1 MFFYRRLIVIFFFI
15 LFSCDSNDNII
26 VDTYSDVIYSN
37 QFNPTVSILDDID
50 FSSSSSYVNP
60 PHLYSGNFIMN
71 GFYDSEEPYD
81 FNLISIINW
90 KSIPSDICSYAQSD
104 TISLNSVKFYFKYNS
119 EYEAPAYQLDV
130 GISTQVDY
138 EQSSYNQVVSAS
150 IDKNASYEVDRIN
163 KELILV
169 FDSSIFGSDFNICDY
184 QNFVDCSI
192 GDPNLCDGDIGWQED
207 MGNGVW
213 DEGEIAYIKDNINII
228 LKNSGEVEVDLY
240 SNEISYY
247 NDLNHLIPYIQ
258 YNFENLN
265 TNELD
270 SLIRYG
276 DHKDKYL
283 SNYSNSILPEMENTI
298 EEYMVNYF
306 GNISTGLTF
315 KLEDFTRY
323 KNHVIVDNDFTYLDI
338 NLVGPG
344 LQYDSNLDSMQID
357 LYLTTDA
364 TEYITRITSAVYPED
379 NFTQEPHSSSS
390 PSIRVPAFYIKNAFQ
405 NLLNEDINEI
415 TFYLKPSGRYN
426 NFQTLYFEE
435 PSLQLVMQR

>member
-15 LFSCDSNDNII
+15 LFSCDTNDNFII
-26 VDTYSDVIYSN
+26 DTYSDILHSK
-37 QFNPTVSILDDID
+37 QFNPVVSVLDNID
-50 FSSSSSYVNP
+50 FSSTTNYVNP
-60 PHLYSGNFIMN
+60 PHLYSGNFSMN
-71 GFYDSEEPYD
+71 GFYDSGEPYD

-90 KSIPSDICSYAQSD
+90 KSIPGDICSYVQSD
-104 TISLNSVKFYFKYNS
+104 SISLNSVKFYFKFNS
-119 EYEAPAYQLDV
+119 EAEDPAYQLDV
-130 GISTQVDY
+130 GISSHIDY
-138 EQSSYNQVVSAS
+138 EEADYNQVVSAN
-150 IDKNASYEVDRIN
+150 IDKNVSYYEVDNIN
-163 KELILV
+163 KEFILV
-169 FDSSIFGSDFNICDY
+169 FDSSIFGSDFNICNY
-184 QNFVDCSI
+184 ENFVDCSI
-192 GDPNLCDGDIGWQED
+192 QDPSICDGDSAWQED

-228 LKNSGEVEVDLY
+228 LKNSSEVEIDLY

-247 NDLNHLIPYIQ
+247 GLNHLVPYIQ

-283 SNYSNSILPEMENTI
+283 SNYSNSILPEIENNF
-298 EEYMVNYF
+298 EKYMVNYF

-315 KLEDFTRY
+315 KLEDFTQY

-357 LYLTTDA
+357 LYLTTDE
-364 TEYITRITSAVYPED
+364 TEYITRIASVVYPED
-379 NFTQEPHSSSS
+379 NFTQEPHTSSS
-390 PSIRVPAFYIKNAFQ
+390 PSIRIPAFYIKNVFQ
-405 NLLNEDINEI
+405 NLLNENVNEI
-415 TFYLKPSGRYN
+415 TFYIKPSGRFN

-435 PSLQLVMQR
+435 PNLQLVMQK